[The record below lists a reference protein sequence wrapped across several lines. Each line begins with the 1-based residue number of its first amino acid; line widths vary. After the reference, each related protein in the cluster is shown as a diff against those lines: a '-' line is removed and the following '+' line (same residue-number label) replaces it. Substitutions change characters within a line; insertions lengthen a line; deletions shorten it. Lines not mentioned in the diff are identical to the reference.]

1 MSMNTSGETAEQIM
15 HVAIE
20 GSEVC
25 ARLAGDAA
33 KETIAIIYAML
44 KDSKTQSTGK
54 KKLIDMLKSG
64 KELKIFSIQKN
75 QLEKFIEEAK
85 RYGVSYCTLLDKN
98 DTSPKSI
105 VDLLVKSE
113 DASRVN
119 RIVERYKLLIKEEPK
134 ENEKEKGR
142 NTENK
147 DGVSKD
153 FLLKEEN
160 QSKNYSMIKKE
171 LDDGKVSVV
180 DSLKAIKNERI
191 TKASEEKA
199 VIKEQ
204 VLSK

>member
-1 MSMNTSGETAEQIM
+1 MNTSGETAEQIM

-25 ARLAGDAA
+25 ARLAGGAA

-54 KKLIDMLKSG
+54 KNLIDMLKSG

-147 DGVSKD
+147 DGVSQD

-180 DSLKAIKNERI
+180 DSLKAIKNESI
-191 TKASEEKA
+191 TKASDKKV

-204 VLSK
+204 IFSK